1 MIVFVSCYEHF
12 CLPYFWWMAKK
23 NGKVCDPEKEA
34 IIDSKT
40 IGFYE
45 KCRYIWRLCWIR
57 AISRRIPSVG
67 VNHPN
72 GQFIVCRRPRRQDS
86 CSLLYHPLPSEF
98 PVERVFKGWMLRWL
112 DAGGG
117 RGGGGGAANDGG
129 EL

>member
-1 MIVFVSCYEHF
+1 
-12 CLPYFWWMAKK
+12 MAKK
-23 NGKVCDPEKEA
+23 YGKVCDPEKEA

-98 PVERVFKGWMLRWL
+98 PLERVFKGWMLRWL